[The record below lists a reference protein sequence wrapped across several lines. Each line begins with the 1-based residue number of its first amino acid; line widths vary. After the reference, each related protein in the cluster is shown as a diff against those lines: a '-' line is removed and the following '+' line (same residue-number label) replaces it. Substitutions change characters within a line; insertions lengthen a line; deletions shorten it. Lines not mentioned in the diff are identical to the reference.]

1 MFFLIGA
8 YYDNMIERIKTLLS
22 LIIIIIC
29 LPYLVTFVVQGD
41 FLGDMQDEE
50 TEEDKVDENTDEL
63 VLMLANEMPLTYE
76 KEALKAQAVIAR
88 TNFFYAKEHD
98 VAEPEHTTREKLRE
112 KLGGRDFQ
120 KYYEQLISCVE
131 ETAGE
136 YVTCD
141 EKVVQ
146 LPYHFVSAGKTR
158 ELAKTGKKKALPYL
172 KTVPS
177 VFDFRSEQFLNIG
190 FLSKK
195 QFRNKLRSAYPDL
208 EFSEDDV
215 EKMVSAIERD
225 SASYVLTMQ
234 LPGQK
239 ITGEDF
245 KEVFSLNSTCFSVK
259 EVDGQVRIVTK
270 GYGQGYGMSQFGANE
285 MAKDGSSYEQIL
297 KYYYDGIEI
306 QRKGNSTS
314 KS

>member
-1 MFFLIGA
+1 M
-8 YYDNMIERIKTLLS
+8 ERIKTLLS
-22 LIIIIIC
+22 LIIIVIC

-41 FLGDMQDEE
+41 FLGDTQEEE
-50 TEEDKVDENTDEL
+50 TEEDKADENTDEL
-63 VLMLANEMPLTYE
+63 VLMLANEMPLSYE

-88 TNFFYAKEHD
+88 TNLFYAQEND
-98 VAEPEHTTREKLRE
+98 VAEPERTTREKLRE
-112 KLGGRDFQ
+112 RLGGKEFQ
-120 KYYEQLISCVE
+120 KYYEMLISCVE

-136 YVTCD
+136 YVTYE
-141 EKVVQ
+141 EKIIQ
-146 LPYHFVSAGKTR
+146 LPYHFVSAGNTR
-158 ELAKTGKKKALPYL
+158 ELAKTGKKKLLPYL
-172 KTVPS
+172 KSVPS
-177 VFDFRSEQFLNIG
+177 VLDFRSEQFLNIA

-208 EFSEDDV
+208 NFPEDDV

-225 SASYVLTMQ
+225 SASYVMTVE

-245 KEVFSLNSTCFSVK
+245 KEVFSLNSTCFSIK

-270 GYGQGYGMSQFGANE
+270 GYGQGYGLSQFGANE
-285 MAKDGSSYEQIL
+285 MARDGSSYEQIL

-306 QRKGNSTS
+306 EGAGEPG
-314 KS
+314 